1 MTYFGFLLRFLVIPI
16 LLLGMLAWWDRRRGR
31 DLAPALR
38 GQSFWLGL
46 GIMPIV
52 ALIYTTPWDNY
63 LVATH
68 VWWYKPDLV
77 TGFVIGWVPIE
88 EYTFFI
94 LQPILTGLFLLALL
108 RRLPH
113 DPQPAHNPR
122 LRYVSALLVGLLWLV
137 MLTLFFLDYGP
148 TIYLGLTLGWALP
161 PIIFQ
166 LFFGAD
172 ILWRHRWVVLA
183 AIVLPTVYL
192 SVADAIAIDGGT
204 WTINPEQSL
213 NIFLGGVLP
222 IEEAVFFL
230 LTNVL
235 VVLGLTLFCAQESQ
249 ARVPAGLGDK
259 LAKATRLNRT
269 IVADTTGPSANHD
282 K

>member
-16 LLLGMLAWWDRRRGR
+16 LLLLMLAWWDERRGR
-31 DLAPALR
+31 GLAPALR
-38 GQSFWLGL
+38 GQSFWWGL
-46 GIMPIV
+46 AILPVV
-52 ALIYTTPWDNY
+52 ALLYTTPWDNY

-77 TGFVIGWVPIE
+77 TGFVIGWVPLE

-94 LQPILTGLFLLALL
+94 LQPIFTGLFLLALL

-113 DPQPAHNPR
+113 DPQPAHDPR
-122 LRYVSALLVGLLWLV
+122 WRYLPALATSLLWLV
-137 MLTLFFLDYGP
+137 MLILFFLDYGP
-148 TIYLGLTLGWALP
+148 TLYLSLTLGWALP

-166 LFFGAD
+166 LFFGGD
-172 ILWRHRWVVLA
+172 MLWRHRRAVIT
-183 AIVLPTVYL
+183 AIVLPTLYL

-235 VVLGLTLFCAQESQ
+235 VVLGLTLFCAEESQ
-249 ARVPAGLGDK
+249 SRVPQGLRRRLQRFAPVSPSSTSGD
-259 LAKATRLNRT
+259 
-269 IVADTTGPSANHD
+269 
-282 K
+282 